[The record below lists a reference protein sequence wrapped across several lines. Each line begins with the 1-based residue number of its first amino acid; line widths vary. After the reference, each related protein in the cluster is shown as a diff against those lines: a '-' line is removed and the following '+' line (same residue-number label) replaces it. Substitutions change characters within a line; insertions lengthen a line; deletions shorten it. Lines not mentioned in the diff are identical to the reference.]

1 LHFLDDKMNTLLK
14 AIYANDKKLI
24 DILWKELSTQYSN
37 EYLSNLCLN
46 RAVAGNHTGLVIELL
61 GMGADVNYINI
72 DAELHCCAY
81 TPLMVAASH
90 NNVDMLKLLIQ
101 NGANPKLEFSDGCAW
116 CTALCIAAE
125 DESADAFQYL
135 LEFYDKNTSFIN
147 DYFKRAI
154 SISDVKFSPVEQL
167 VIGGCNV
174 NTKFQGGG
182 TPLIEAVKSGFITT
196 VEFFIAS
203 GADVNL
209 SDDRGLTPLLW
220 ATYYDLQEIIDF
232 LTPLS
237 NSETIRLVKTQLS
250 DRESIEKLLFT

>member
-1 LHFLDDKMNTLLK
+1 MKALLK
-14 AIYANDKKLI
+14 AIYINDKKSI
-24 DILWKELSTQYSN
+24 DILRKELSTQYSN

-46 RAVAGNHTGLVIELL
+46 RAVSGNHTDLVIELL

-101 NGANPKLEFSDGCAW
+101 NGADPKLEFSDGCSW
-116 CTALCIAAE
+116 CTAFYVAAE
-125 DESADAFQYL
+125 CEAAEAFQYL
-135 LEFYDKNTSFIN
+135 LAFYDKNTSFIN
-147 DYFKRAI
+147 DFFKRAI
-154 SISDVKFSPVEQL
+154 SISDVNFSVVEQL
-167 VIGGCNV
+167 IIGGCNV
-174 NTKFQGGG
+174 NIKFQGGG

-196 VEFFIAS
+196 VELFVAS

-220 ATYYDLQEIIDF
+220 ARYYELREIIEF

-237 NSETIRLVKTQLS
+237 TSQTVNLVREQLR
-250 DRESIEKLLFT
+250 DIEAIEKLLFS